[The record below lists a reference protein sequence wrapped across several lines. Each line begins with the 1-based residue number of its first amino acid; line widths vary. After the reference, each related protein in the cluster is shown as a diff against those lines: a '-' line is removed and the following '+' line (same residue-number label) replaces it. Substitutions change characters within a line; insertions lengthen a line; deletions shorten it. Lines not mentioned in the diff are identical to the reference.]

1 MGFLMELLKKN
12 ILAILIIFA
21 AGIAFAEIVDIPAGV
36 TDSVDR
42 YFKDGRTPAF
52 NYKGSNDMANFV
64 VPDNTKTTL
73 TFIGGSNQV
82 TNFGYVQILGNG
94 LPDVSTKVSVF
105 STAASTMVTGS
116 TFTITP
122 PAGEK
127 IGFWIEQ
134 SNNPGYTTWTVDE
147 NNITRVQQ
155 AVVTAD
161 STSQHMIIGF
171 EDKWI
176 GTLPST
182 QKMYGADLDFNDCLV
197 SISIAPAD
205 TGGVPSGQPAPSIL
219 YTLVESIIV
228 IGSVGWRNIF

>member
-1 MGFLMELLKKN
+1 MKSLKKS
-12 ILAILIIFA
+12 ILAILLIFA
-21 AGIAFAEIVDIPAGV
+21 AGMVLAEIVDIPAN
-36 TDSVDR
+36 TAQSADR

-64 VPDNTKTTL
+64 VADGTRTTL
-73 TFIGGSNQV
+73 TFIGGTNQV
-82 TNFGYVQILGNG
+82 TNFGYVQILANG
-94 LPDVSTKVSVF
+94 LPDAGNKISVF
-105 STAASTMVTGS
+105 STAASTMTPGS

-134 SNNPGYTTWTVDE
+134 SNNPGFTTWTVDE
-147 NNITRVQQ
+147 ANITRVQH

-161 STSQHMIIGF
+161 STSQQMIIGF

-182 QKMYGADLDFNDCLV
+182 QKIYGADLDFNDCLV
-197 SISIAPAD
+197 SISVTPA
-205 TGGVPSGQPAPSIL
+205 GSSSPPQGQPAPSIL
-219 YTLVESIIV
+219 YTLVAGIIT